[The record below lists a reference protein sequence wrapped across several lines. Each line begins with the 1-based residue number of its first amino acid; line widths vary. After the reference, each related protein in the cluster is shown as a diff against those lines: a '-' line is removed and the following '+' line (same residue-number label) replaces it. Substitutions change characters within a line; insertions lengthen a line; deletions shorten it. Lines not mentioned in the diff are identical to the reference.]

1 MAVARVQHEAALVA
15 YRVRDRSL
23 ARRLGVRFGF
33 SVKTWSDHCLG
44 KRWASPKTW
53 AALTSLTLEHGLAKQ
68 AVPVDGG
75 ERRRG

>member
-15 YRVRDRSL
+15 YRMRDRSL
-23 ARRLGVRFGF
+23 ARRLGGRFGF

-53 AALTSLTLEHGLAKQ
+53 AALTSLTLEYGAGTQ
-68 AVPVDGG
+68 VAPGDDG
-75 ERRRG
+75 EQPRG